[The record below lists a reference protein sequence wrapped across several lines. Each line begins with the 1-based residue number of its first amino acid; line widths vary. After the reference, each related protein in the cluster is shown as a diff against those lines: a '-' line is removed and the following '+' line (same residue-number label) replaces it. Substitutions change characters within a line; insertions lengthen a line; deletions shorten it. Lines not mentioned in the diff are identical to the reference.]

1 MTRVIAAPAQ
11 PQLVWPA
18 TEHLASYAAALRRGW
33 SPDNIRGETAAKE
46 ELAEIAEDPALF
58 LARLVDRE
66 AKGPPIKLPDG
77 STATRLPGYRRWVWD
92 GEFCGTIGFRW
103 QPGTCELPPRVL
115 GHIGYS
121 IVPWKRRLGYAT
133 FALGAILADVLKEGL
148 AYVEITTDLDNE
160 ASQKVILANG
170 GRLVEEFRKPPQ
182 FGGKESLRFRI
193 DVRGSVPS

>member
-1 MTRVIAAPAQ
+1 MVVTGGRPE
-11 PQLVWPA
+11 LVWPA
-18 TEHLASYAAALRRGW
+18 DEHLASYVAALRRGW

-46 ELAEIAEDPALF
+46 ELAQIAEDPALF
-58 LARLVDRE
+58 LSRLVDRE
-66 AKGPPIKLPDG
+66 ARGLPIELPDG
-77 STATRLPGYRRWVWD
+77 STMKRLPGYRRWVWD

-133 FALGAILADVLKEGL
+133 FALGAILDDVRREGL
-148 AYVEITTDLDNE
+148 DYVEITTDLDNE

-170 GRLVEEFRKPPQ
+170 GKLVGGFVKPPQ